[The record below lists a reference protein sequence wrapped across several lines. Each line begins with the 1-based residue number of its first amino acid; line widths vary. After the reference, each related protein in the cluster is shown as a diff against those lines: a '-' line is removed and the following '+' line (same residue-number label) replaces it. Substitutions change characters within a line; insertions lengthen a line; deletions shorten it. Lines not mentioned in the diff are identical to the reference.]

1 MRTNVNWK
9 LAAVL
14 ALASAAAVAQ
24 EVSPPVPVPPVP
36 PAPTSGAIPLRVTLA
51 TAPEEE
57 IRFITD
63 AQSDVPA
70 PSEYWIGIV
79 LGELP
84 EIAKQQLKVDGG
96 IVVEDVLPDSPA
108 AKAEFKRFDVLLRAA
123 DKPLAE
129 PADIVK
135 AVDESKDKELV
146 IEAIRSGD
154 RLKLRVVPVKRPL
167 PEAGAAP
174 ADATTS
180 PGERESALKL
190 LEEALTKLKGTSGG
204 ETLGLYFPRPG
215 VVATE
220 VRQVELP
227 KNLSITI
234 TRSGDEPAK
243 IHVKRD
249 NKEWDTTADKL
260 NELPEDVRQQV
271 EQLVGKTIHPTINQR
286 VVLAPTIAAIPGV
299 PVVPGVAAVPPRVTV
314 TKPEAAGK
322 LLRLRAVLTEPSDEK
337 PDDKGP
343 EAGNVA
349 GKLDLILKK
358 LDNLE
363 SKAIEQLQDEVKQ
376 LRKELDELRNK

>member
-1 MRTNVNWK
+1 
-9 LAAVL
+9 
-14 ALASAAAVAQ
+14 
-24 EVSPPVPVPPVP
+24 
-36 PAPTSGAIPLRVTLA
+36 VTLA

-63 AQSDVPA
+63 AESDAPA

-84 EIAKQQLKVDGG
+84 EIAKQQLKVESG

-108 AKAEFKRFDVLLRAA
+108 AKAEFKRFDVLLKAA
-123 DKPLAE
+123 DKPLAV

-174 ADATTS
+174 ADGAGST
-180 PGERESALKL
+180 GEHKAALKL
-190 LEEALTKLKGTSGG
+190 LEEALTKLKGTAGG
-204 ETLGLYFPRPG
+204 EALGLYFPRPG

-220 VRQVELP
+220 VRQIELP
-227 KNLSITI
+227 KNLSISI

-243 IHVKRD
+243 VHVKRD
-249 NKEWDTTADKL
+249 DKEWETTADKL
-260 NELPEDVRQQV
+260 NELPDDVRQQV
-271 EQLVGKTIHPTINQR
+271 EQLLGKTMHPMLAAR
-286 VVLAPTIAAIPGV
+286 ARAVVRG
-299 PVVPGVAAVPPRVTV
+299 PVHTRLPMAAVPAVPGTPGVDPIAGFPVAPPHVIVTQA
-314 TKPEAAGK
+314 KPELANA
-322 LLRLRAVLTEPSDEK
+322 RIHAYRVEK
-337 PDDKGP
+337 SA
-343 EAGNVA
+343 EAGDVA
-349 GKLDLILKK
+349 GKLELIIKK

>member
-14 ALASAAAVAQ
+14 ALASATAVAQ
-24 EVSPPVPVPPVP
+24 EVSPLVPVPPVP

-154 RLKLRVVPVKRPL
+154 RLKLRVVPVKRPM

-174 ADATTS
+174 TDAATS

-299 PVVPGVAAVPPRVTV
+299 PAVPGVAAVPPRVTV